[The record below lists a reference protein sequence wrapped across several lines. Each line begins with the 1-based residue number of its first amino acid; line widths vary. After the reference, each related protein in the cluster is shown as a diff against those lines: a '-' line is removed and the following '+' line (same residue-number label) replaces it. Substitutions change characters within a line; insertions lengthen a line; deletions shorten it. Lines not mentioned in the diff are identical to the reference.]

1 MEDIL
6 THCLKPSLEHISI
19 VYSCL
24 LIDASDNMCNA
35 LYFAQVTK
43 IETDKFSIVYS
54 IFLSNFHL
62 SSKKPVNVFF
72 GGAISLKTTSITL
85 RHLDI

>member
-35 LYFAQVTK
+35 LYFAQKSPKLKLT
-43 IETDKFSIVYS
+43 
-54 IFLSNFHL
+54 
-62 SSKKPVNVFF
+62 
-72 GGAISLKTTSITL
+72 SLA
-85 RHLDI
+85 

>member
-1 MEDIL
+1 MPCIL
-6 THCLKPSLEHISI
+6 HKSHQ
-19 VYSCL
+19 
-24 LIDASDNMCNA
+24 NWNWH
-35 LYFAQVTK
+35 
-43 IETDKFSIVYS
+43 IVYS